1 MTEWTVSGALAMG
14 YVVAAI
20 FFIHYWREARE
31 RLFAFFS
38 LAFLLL
44 ALQRILLPY
53 IADDQVELA
62 YAVRVVAFLMIIV
75 GIVDKNR
82 GR

>member
-1 MTEWTVSGALAMG
+1 MMEWMVSGALAMG
-14 YVVAAI
+14 YIVAAM
-20 FFIHYWREARE
+20 FFTRYWRESRD

-44 ALQRILLPY
+44 AVQRIMLPF
-53 IADDQVELA
+53 IADEGVELA
-62 YAVRVVAFLMIIV
+62 YTVRVVAFLMIIV

-82 GR
+82 R

>member
-1 MTEWTVSGALAMG
+1 MTEWMVSGALAMG
-14 YVVAAI
+14 YIVAAM
-20 FFIHYWREARE
+20 FFLRYWRESRD

-44 ALQRILLPY
+44 ALQRIILPF
-53 IADDQVELA
+53 IADDQLELA
-62 YAVRVVAFLMIIV
+62 YTVRVVAFLMIIV

-82 GR
+82 R

>member
-1 MTEWTVSGALAMG
+1 MTEWMVSGALAMG
-14 YVVAAI
+14 YLVAAM
-20 FFIHYWREARE
+20 FFIRYWRDSRD

-44 ALQRILLPY
+44 ALQRIILPF
-53 IADDQVELA
+53 IADDQAELA
-62 YAVRVVAFLMIIV
+62 YTVRVVAFLMIIV

-82 GR
+82 AR

>member
-1 MTEWTVSGALAMG
+1 MTEWMMSGALAMG
-14 YVVAAI
+14 YLVAAM
-20 FFIHYWREARE
+20 FFIRYWREARE
-31 RLFAFFS
+31 RLFAFFA

-44 ALQRILLPY
+44 AAQRLLLPF
-53 IADDQVELA
+53 IADDQIELA

-82 GR
+82 RK